1 MSNSSSFTDDADD
14 VDSPLGF
21 PFDTG
26 AVVVVEI
33 DAPFDCELDGVL
45 F

>member
-1 MSNSSSFTDDADD
+1 VSNSSSFTDDADE
-14 VDSPLGF
+14 VDSPLVF
-21 PFDTG
+21 PFDTE
-26 AVVVVEI
+26 AVTDEL